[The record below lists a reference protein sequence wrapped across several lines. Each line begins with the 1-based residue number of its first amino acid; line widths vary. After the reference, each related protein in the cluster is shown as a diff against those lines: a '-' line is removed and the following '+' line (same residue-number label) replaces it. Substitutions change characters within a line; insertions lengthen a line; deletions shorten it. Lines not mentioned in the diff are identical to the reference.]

1 MFDLDKW
8 EEILSSIMKHPLR
21 TALTAFGVLWG
32 ILMLVLLLGAGKGLE
47 NGVTSGFGSMAK
59 NTMWIWGGKTTI
71 PYLGIKPG
79 RRINY
84 TNEDYFAL
92 KERFPEIKYIAPGA
106 GLWGSY
112 TINYGSKTGTF
123 SVGGDYPDQSRVR
136 ALTIPQG
143 RFINENDIIQKRKVA
158 ILGKRVIEVLFGK
171 EDPIGKFFQVN
182 GVFFQVVGTFEV
194 ESLGGSGRDDSE
206 KIFIPLTTLQASFNM
221 SNVISTFAITP
232 KEGVDPEWLEQ
243 EIKTFLSVRR
253 KVSPE
258 DKNAIGSWNSGKES
272 KKINGLFIGINFF
285 IWVVGS
291 MTIIAG
297 IVGVSNIMLIVVKE
311 RTREIGIRK
320 ALGATPLSIISL
332 IVQESIVVTAVAG
345 YVGLLL
351 GVGILGGVNSILES
365 SEVKNDFFKNPEI
378 DINVALVAMVI
389 LIVSGA
395 IAGLIPAIKAARIN
409 PIEALR
415 SE

>member
-8 EEILSSIMKHPLR
+8 EEILTSIMKHPLR

-32 ILMLVLLLGAGKGLE
+32 IMMLVLLLGAGKGLE
-47 NGVTSGFGSMAK
+47 NGVTAGFGSMAK

-71 PYLGIKPG
+71 PYQGIKPG
-79 RRINY
+79 RRVDY
-84 TNEDYFAL
+84 TNDDYYAL

-106 GLWGSY
+106 GLKSSY
-112 TINYGSKTGTF
+112 IINYGSKTGTF
-123 SVGGDYPDQSRVR
+123 SIGGDYPDIARVR
-136 ALTIPQG
+136 SFILPKG
-143 RFINENDIIQKRKVA
+143 RFINEEDIIQKRKVA
-158 ILGKRVIEVLFGK
+158 VLGKRVIEVLFGK

-182 GVFFQVVGTFEV
+182 GVFFQVVGCFEV

-206 KIFIPLTTLQASFNM
+206 KIFIPLTTLQASFNLANYV
-221 SNVISTFAITP
+221 SSFAITP
-232 KEGVDPEWLEQ
+232 HDGVDPVWLED
-243 EIKTFLSVRR
+243 EVKNFLRVRR

-258 DKNAIGSWNSGKES
+258 DKNAIGSWNSGEES
-272 KKINGLFIGINFF
+272 KKINGLFTGINIF

-345 YVGLLL
+345 YIGLLL
-351 GVGILGGVNSILES
+351 GVGILEGVNSLMES
-365 SEVKNDFFKNPEI
+365 SKVKNEFFKNPEI
-378 DINVALVAMVI
+378 DINVALIAMLI

-395 IAGLIPAIKAARIN
+395 IAGLIPAVKAARIN

-415 SE
+415 AD

>member
-8 EEILSSIMKHPLR
+8 EEIWSSIMKHPLR
-21 TALTAFGVLWG
+21 TSLTAFGVLWG
-32 ILMLVLLLGAGKGLE
+32 IMMLVLLLGAGKGLE
-47 NGVTSGFGSMAK
+47 NGVTSGFASMAK

-71 PYLGIKPG
+71 PYQGIKPG
-79 RRINY
+79 RRVEY

-92 KERFPEIKYIAPGA
+92 KERFPEIKYLSPGA
-106 GLWGSY
+106 GLKSNY
-112 TINYGSKTGTF
+112 IINYGSKTGTF
-123 SVGGDYPDQSRVR
+123 AIGGDYPDLARVR
-136 ALTIPQG
+136 TFILPKG
-143 RFINENDIIQKRKVA
+143 RFINEEDIDKKRKVA
-158 ILGKRVIEVLFGK
+158 VLGKRVIEVLFGN

-194 ESLGGSGRDDSE
+194 ENLGGSGRDDSE
-206 KIFIPLTTLQASFNM
+206 KIYIPLTTLQASFNLANYV
-221 SNVISTFAITP
+221 SSFAITP
-232 KEGVDPEWLEQ
+232 QDGVDPEWLEK
-243 EIKTFLSVRR
+243 EVKLFLGARR
-253 KVSPE
+253 NVSPE
-258 DKNAIGSWNSGKES
+258 DKNAIGAWNSGKET
-272 KKINGLFIGINFF
+272 KKINGLFTGINIF

-320 ALGATPLSIISL
+320 ALGATPMSIISL
-332 IVQESIVVTAVAG
+332 IVQESIVVTAIAG

-351 GVGILGGVNSILES
+351 GVGILEGVNSLLIA
-365 SEVKNDFFKNPEI
+365 SEVKNEFFKNPEI
-378 DINVALVAMVI
+378 DINVALIAMLI
-389 LIVSGA
+389 LIVSGG

-415 SE
+415 AD

>member
-8 EEILSSIMKHPLR
+8 QEILSSIMKHPLR

-32 ILMLVLLLGAGKGLE
+32 IMMLVLLLGAGKGLE
-47 NGVTSGFGSMAK
+47 NGVNSSFASMAK
-59 NTMWIWGGKTTI
+59 NTMWVWGGKTTI
-71 PYLGIKPG
+71 PYQGIKPG
-79 RRINY
+79 RKVDY
-84 TNEDYFAL
+84 TNDDFHAL

-106 GLWGSY
+106 GLKSSY
-112 TINYGSKTGTF
+112 IINYGNKTGTF
-123 SVGGDYPDQSRVR
+123 AIGGDYPDIARVR
-136 ALTIPQG
+136 SFVLPKG
-143 RFINENDIIQKRKVA
+143 RFLNEEDIVKKRKVA
-158 ILGKRVIEVLFGK
+158 VLGKRVVEVLFGK

-182 GVFFQVVGTFEV
+182 GVFFQVVGCFEV
-194 ESLGGSGRDDSE
+194 ENLGGSGRDDSE
-206 KIFIPLTTLQASFNM
+206 KIFIPLSTLQASFNLP
-221 SNVISTFAITP
+221 NYISSFAITP
-232 KEGVDPEWLEQ
+232 HDGVDPEWLE
-243 EIKTFLSVRR
+243 EEVKNFLRIRR
-253 KVSPE
+253 KISPE
-258 DKNAIGSWNSGKES
+258 DKNAVGAWNSGEES
-272 KKINGLFIGINFF
+272 KKINGLFAGINIF

-332 IVQESIVVTAVAG
+332 IVQEAIVVTSVAG

-351 GVGILGGVNSILES
+351 GVGILGAVNSFMES
-365 SEVKNDFFKNPEI
+365 SEAKNQYFKNPEI
-378 DINVALVAMVI
+378 DIKVALIAMFI

-395 IAGLIPAIKAARIN
+395 IAGLIPAVKAARIN

-415 SE
+415 AE